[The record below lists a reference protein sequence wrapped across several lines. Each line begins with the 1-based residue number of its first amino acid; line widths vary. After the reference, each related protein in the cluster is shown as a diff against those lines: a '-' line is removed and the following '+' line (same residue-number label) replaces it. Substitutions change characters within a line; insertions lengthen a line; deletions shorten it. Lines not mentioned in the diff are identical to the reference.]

1 VFDKSRPTP
10 ETGPE
15 WMSFALGTLI
25 GVVVVV
31 GALYVLIRLF
41 LANGS
46 RIL

>member
-1 VFDKSRPTP
+1 MYDKSRPTP

-41 LANGS
+41 VVNEG
-46 RIL
+46 RIF